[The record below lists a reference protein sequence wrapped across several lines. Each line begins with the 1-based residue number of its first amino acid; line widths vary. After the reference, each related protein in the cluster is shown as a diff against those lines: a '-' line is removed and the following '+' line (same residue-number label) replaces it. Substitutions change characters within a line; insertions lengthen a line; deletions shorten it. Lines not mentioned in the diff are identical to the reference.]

1 MFRLDSGVHRLRV
14 VEDFAA
20 FPRGAV
26 RVRIGFQPRTATP
39 APERQQPLPGGHS
52 FTVVG
57 AGANILELFVKHD
70 HIPGIGLI
78 VRQGGPCH
86 VSLDC
91 GDGALATTARREG
104 SVMAAVWPSMLQPAR
119 RGSTVGAPLEGLK
132 LHLHRGQSGPQR
144 RVSPASASPGKSRPG
159 EENSGN
165 RNSLRLLGRWRAQG
179 LDRGLPRSPGWRGW

>member
-1 MFRLDSGVHRLRV
+1 M
-14 VEDFAA
+14 
-20 FPRGAV
+20 P
-26 RVRIGFQPRTATP
+26 P

-57 AGANILELFVKHD
+57 VGANILELFVKHD

-104 SVMAAVWPSMLQPAR
+104 SVMAAVWPSRLQPAR

-144 RVSPASASPGKSRPG
+144 RVSPASASPGKSRPSA
-159 EENSGN
+159 ENSGN
-165 RNSLRLLGRWRAQG
+165 RNSLRLLGRAVARPRTGPRPASESG
-179 LDRGLPRSPGWRGW
+179 LARVVRPRR

>member
-1 MFRLDSGVHRLRV
+1 MLAVDSDLPLFTAFPEDKVFRLDSGVHRLRV

-57 AGANILELFVKHD
+57 AGANINILELFVKHD
-70 HIPGIGLI
+70 HIPGIGLV

-104 SVMAAVWPSMLQPAR
+104 SVMAAVWP
-119 RGSTVGAPLEGLK
+119 
-132 LHLHRGQSGPQR
+132 
-144 RVSPASASPGKSRPG
+144 
-159 EENSGN
+159 
-165 RNSLRLLGRWRAQG
+165 
-179 LDRGLPRSPGWRGW
+179 